1 MSLDRKSIHV
11 RILPDMYDRLAVLAG
26 LQNSD
31 VAEHAAYL
39 LEKMI
44 VADFYSVS
52 LQADKFRRLGM
63 TGIAGDSRGVAGSG
77 RP

>member
-1 MSLDRKSIHV
+1 MSLERKSIHI
-11 RILPDMYDRLAVLAG
+11 RILPDMYDRLAVLSG

-44 VADFYSVS
+44 VADFYTVS

-63 TGIAGDSRGVAGSG
+63 TGIGGDSQGLRG
-77 RP
+77 RERE